1 MARVRSDSKPNP
13 IPVLYMV
20 RELGSGGIE
29 RDVTKLAIGLDRLRF
44 TPHVATFHCEGL
56 RYDDLKKA
64 DVSMVH
70 LPVSSLMSP
79 KVFSVVSQ
87 FRSFVREKK
96 IQVVHAFDASGVF
109 GIPLARLLRVPAI
122 LTSALGHRELLDRKT
137 LRQVAFID
145 RLSDAVVVNCK
156 AMRKHLME
164 DFSIPSD
171 RIELCYNGVDTTE
184 FYPAAAPKTP
194 ALADASIVIGTVC
207 VLRPEKS
214 LDVLQEAFAKICHL
228 IPGSKLLIVGDG
240 PEREKLQAN
249 SLRSGIHDASVFLPA
264 VSSVAPLM
272 RAMHIF
278 VSSSRSEAFSNSIL
292 EAMACGCCVIGSRVG
307 GTPELITD
315 EESGLLF
322 SPGDANELAEKL
334 LYLVQNPPVRKRLG
348 AAATEFAT
356 QKLNIQI
363 AIARTMEIYTTI
375 LERKHVLG

>member
-1 MARVRSDSKPNP
+1 M
-13 IPVLYMV
+13 
-20 RELGSGGIE
+20 
-29 RDVTKLAIGLDRLRF
+29 
-44 TPHVATFHCEGL
+44 
-56 RYDDLKKA
+56 
-64 DVSMVH
+64 
-70 LPVSSLMSP
+70 
-79 KVFSVVSQ
+79 
-87 FRSFVREKK
+87 
-96 IQVVHAFDASGVF
+96 
-109 GIPLARLLRVPAI
+109 PAI
-122 LTSALGHRELLDRKT
+122 LTSALGHRELLDRRT
-137 LRQVAFID
+137 LQQVAFID

-164 DFSIPSD
+164 DFSVPND

-184 FYPAAAPKTP
+184 FYPAAAPKP
-194 ALADASIVIGTVC
+194 PPLADASIVIGTVC

-214 LDVLQEAFAKICHL
+214 LEVLQDAFAKVCHL

-240 PEREKLQAN
+240 PERQKLLAN
-249 SLRSGIHDASVFLPA
+249 SLRTGIHDASVFLPA

-315 EESGLLF
+315 GESGLLF

-334 LYLVQNPPVRKRLG
+334 LYLVQNPAVRKRLG
-348 AAATEFAT
+348 AAASEFAT